1 VTPLP
6 DPEHCYRAVHS
17 RDARFDGWF
26 VTGVTSTGIYCR
38 PSCPA
43 VTPRRSNVRFYPTAA
58 AAQVA
63 GFRACLRCR
72 PDAAPGSPEWNTRA
86 DLVGRAMRLIGD
98 GVVEREGVA
107 GLSRRLG
114 YSERHLNRQLTAEL
128 GAGPLSLARA
138 GRAQTA
144 RVLIETTSLPFADV
158 AFAAGFASVRQ
169 FNDTIREV
177 YAATPTRLRT
187 ARGGRTEPA
196 PGTVTLRLPYREPF
210 GAGAL
215 MSFLAARAVT
225 GVESC
230 DGGAYRRTL
239 RLDHGTGTV
248 TLAPADGHVSC
259 TLRLADL
266 RDLGSAVA
274 RCRRLLDLDA
284 DPVAVDSALGADA
297 TLAPLV
303 ARTPGLRIPGAVDG
317 FEIAVRGVIGQQVSV
332 AAARTVIGRIVA
344 ATGTPLS
351 EVDGELTHCFPAPGA
366 LADVADD
373 VLPLPAIRR
382 RTIRTLAAAVADGT
396 VRLDPGV
403 ERGELERTLCAL
415 PGIGPWTSS
424 YVALRALSDPDAFLP
439 TDLGVR
445 NAAARLGLPDRSSH
459 LADHSTRWRPWRAYA
474 MVHLWHTLDAVPE
487 RS

>member
-1 VTPLP
+1 VLVSPLP

-43 VTPRRSNVRFYPTAA
+43 VTPKRSNVRFYPTAA
-58 AAQVA
+58 AAQLA

-107 GLSRRLG
+107 GLSGRLG
-114 YSERHLNRQLTAEL
+114 FSERHVHRQLAAEL

-138 GRAQTA
+138 RRAQTA
-144 RVLIETTSLPFADV
+144 RVLIETTALPFADV

-169 FNDTIREV
+169 FNDTIQEV
-177 YAATPTRLRT
+177 YAKTPTALRA
-187 ARGGRTEPA
+187 ARGGRGEPA

-210 GAGAL
+210 DAAGL
-215 MSFLAARAVT
+215 MGFLAARTVA
-225 GVESC
+225 GVEEW
-230 DGGAYRRTL
+230 DGATYRRTL

-248 TLAPADGHVSC
+248 ALRPAEGHVAC

-266 RDLGSAVA
+266 RDLGTAVA

-284 DPVAVDSALGADA
+284 DPLAIDAALSADDVLRD
-297 TLAPLV
+297 LVRKAPGVRL
-303 ARTPGLRIPGAVDG
+303 PGAVDG
-317 FEIAVRGVIGQQVSV
+317 FEIAVRGVVGQQVSV
-332 AAARTVIGRIVA
+332 AAARTVLGRIVA
-344 ATGTPLS
+344 ATGSELS
-351 EVDGELTHCFPAPGA
+351 DVDGGLTHCFPSPRA
-366 LADVADD
+366 LAGADD
-373 VLPLPAIRR
+373 AALPMPAARR
-382 RTIRTLAAAVADGT
+382 RTIRALAVAVADGA

-403 ERGELERTLCAL
+403 SRGELAESLCAL
-415 PGIGPWTSS
+415 PGIGPWTAS
-424 YVALRALSDPDAFLP
+424 YVAMRALSDPDAFLP

-445 NAAARLGLPDRSSH
+445 TAAARLGLSSTLDDRSSH
-459 LADHSTRWRPWRAYA
+459 WQPWRAYA
-474 MVHLWHTLDAVPE
+474 TVHLWQTLTAVPE